1 MRASQWLRYSTH
13 IEGST
18 GLPTMVNISSKTTTH
33 RIAKAQGRLHLPPSI
48 FQWIS
53 TNSIA
58 NANATNSNNNKDF
71 TCPKGPV
78 LSTAVVAATM
88 AVKNTS
94 NIIPF
99 CHPLS
104 IVSCN
109 FDFEMEQGSIQII
122 CEVGAMYATG
132 VEMEALT
139 GVSVA
144 ALTIYDMLKS
154 IPKDSREGL
163 GGMKISDIQVV
174 KKKGGKADFDAQTV

>member
-1 MRASQWLRYSTH
+1 MRASQWHRYSTH

-58 NANATNSNNNKDF
+58 NNNNKDF

-174 KKKGGKADFDAQTV
+174 KKKGGKADFDAQTG